1 MMIHDVTAR
10 AGGRKRRKRVGRGE
24 SSGLGR
30 TCGRGNKGQQSR
42 TGYSGRVL
50 TEGGAMPIFRR
61 MPKRGFNNF
70 NFRTEYEVVNV
81 AALDERFE
89 NGAQVDAAALCAA
102 RLVSGPDAMV
112 KLLGDSELAKKLAV
126 RVHAV
131 SRKARELIEKA
142 GGSVSLIER
151 TDPAAAAKA
160 KRRSARNRPRSQRPT
175 RLEKKA
181 QSRQAR

>member
-1 MMIHDVTAR
+1 MRIDEITKM
-10 AGGRKRRKRVGRGE
+10 AGGRPRRKRVGRGE
-24 SSGLGR
+24 SSGHGR
-30 TCGRGNKGQQSR
+30 TSGRGNKGAQSR
-42 TGYSGRVL
+42 TGYRSKRL
-50 TEGGAMPIFRR
+50 YEGGQKALYSRF
-61 MPKRGFNNF
+61 PKRGFNNF

-112 KLLGDSELAKKLAV
+112 KLLGDGELAKKLAV

>member
-70 NFRTEYEVVNV
+70 NFRTEYVGVN
-81 AALDERFE
+81 LDDLEASF
-89 NGAQVDAAALCAA
+89 GAGDRVDADALLRL
-102 RLVSGPDAMV
+102 RLVQGAEPKIKV
-112 KLLGDSELAKKLAV
+112 LGRGTLTKKLTVVA
-126 RVHAV
+126 HAV
-131 SRKARELIEKA
+131 SGTAKAAIEKA
-142 GGSVSLIER
+142 GGSVELLARRDS
-151 TDPAAAAKA
+151 AALAKA
-160 KRRSARNRPRSQRPT
+160 KRKTMKGKKPAATPS
-175 RLEKKA
+175 RLEKKKA
-181 QSRQAR
+181 ARA